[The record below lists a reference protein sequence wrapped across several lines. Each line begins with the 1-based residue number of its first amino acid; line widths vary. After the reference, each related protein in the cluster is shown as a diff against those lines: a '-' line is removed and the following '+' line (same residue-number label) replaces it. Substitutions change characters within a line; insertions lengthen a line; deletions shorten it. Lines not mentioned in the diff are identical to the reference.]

1 MEPVGGLLQ
10 LLDQRLQFSIKLP
23 AFGPF
28 VVLVV
33 VLVIVTIS
41 LDAEGREGADRRR
54 IIGRRTVEILD
65 LGRGLYGLV
74 EIVSALQRIRQTATA
89 VLKTAT
95 AHTGLAPALHVVEH
109 PSVSVEVLLQPNVGA
124 IDAID
129 DRRELF
135 LHRFIVGGIGSAEYS
150 RA

>member
-10 LLDQRLQFSIKLP
+10 LLDQRLQFSVKLP

-33 VLVIVTIS
+33 VLVVVTIS

-74 EIVSALQRIRQTATA
+74 EIVSALQRIRQT
-89 VLKTAT
+89 
-95 AHTGLAPALHVVEH
+95 
-109 PSVSVEVLLQPNVGA
+109 EVLLQPNVEA

-135 LHRFIVGGIGSAEYS
+135 CTASSSAASALPNTVALRATTATITKPVRFEIGIAPTL
-150 RA
+150 